1 MSNLKGLKCWLV
13 HSGNA
18 GDAVQCEG
26 IAEKLGLDYKT
37 IKVTDNTIIKA
48 ITPNVIPI
56 MLVKEIKEIN
66 WFVFFKFVYLRA
78 IQNS

>member
-1 MSNLKGLKCWLV
+1 M
-13 HSGNA
+13 
-18 GDAVQCEG
+18 
-26 IAEKLGLDYKT
+26 
-37 IKVTDNTIIKA
+37 TDNTIIKA
-48 ITPNVIPI
+48 ITPNVIPM